1 MRSQSAVRNSV
12 RVPVQSAARIA
23 FRFGPQENQSAPR
36 ILLTGLH
43 TVTVAGMAQLPVIRV
58 VIADDEPMARRRLV
72 RLLQQ
77 EPDVEIAAQCV
88 GGKAAVDAINS
99 ARIDLAFVDVQMPD
113 VDGFA
118 VLEQIEVDRMPYVV
132 FVTAFDQFAIRAFDV
147 NAMDYLLKPY
157 DTARFQKAMGRARE
171 RIAANRLAA
180 GKTNGAPGART
191 PGVHLDRIAVPVG
204 GGIRVVRTR
213 DIESFETDGNYL
225 RLNAAG
231 SRYMLRKTASEL
243 ESKLDPRQFIRI
255 HRRFIVNIDKVH
267 EVQPWFSGDAI
278 VIMQSGSKL
287 RLSRTHREA
296 FYSIFSVE
304 RSPTP

>member
-1 MRSQSAVRNSV
+1 M
-12 RVPVQSAARIA
+12 AAT
-23 FRFGPQENQSAPR
+23 S
-36 ILLTGLH
+36 T
-43 TVTVAGMAQLPVIRV
+43 IRV
-58 VIADDEPMARRRLV
+58 VIADDEPIARRRLV

-77 EPDVEIAAQCV
+77 EPDVEVVAQCV
-88 GGKAAVDAINS
+88 GGESAVEAINS
-99 ARIDLAFVDVQMPD
+99 TRIDLAFIDVQMPD
-113 VDGFA
+113 LDGFA
-118 VLEQIEVDRMPYVV
+118 VLEKLEMERLPYVV
-132 FVTAFDQFAIRAFDV
+132 FVTAFDEFAIKAFDV

-157 DTARFQKAMGRARE
+157 DTARFQKAMERARQ
-171 RIAANRLAA
+171 RMAADPVAP
-180 GKTNGAPGART
+180 GKEGVSPGARST
-191 PGVHLDRIAVPVG
+191 GHLERIAVPVG

-231 SRYMLRKTASEL
+231 SRYMLRKTATEL
-243 ESKLDPRQFIRI
+243 ESKLDPRHFIRI

-296 FYSIFSVE
+296 FYSIFTGGRQTAS
-304 RSPTP
+304 

>member
-1 MRSQSAVRNSV
+1 MRV
-12 RVPVQSAARIA
+12 VPPEAR
-23 FRFGPQENQSAPR
+23 PTTP
-36 ILLTGLH
+36 ILPDSTPVLTIR
-43 TVTVAGMAQLPVIRV
+43 AMASSPLIKV

-77 EPDVEIAAQCV
+77 EADVEVVAQCV
-88 GGKAAVDAINS
+88 GGLAALETINS
-99 ARIDLAFVDVQMPD
+99 TQVDLAFIDVQMPD
-113 VDGFA
+113 LDGFA
-118 VLEQIEVDRMPYVV
+118 LLEKIAMERLPYVV

-157 DTARFQKAMGRARE
+157 DTTRFRKAMDRARE
-171 RIAANRLAA
+171 RILAHPSRA
-180 GKTNGAPGART
+180 SGKEGTRPSA
-191 PGVHLDRIAVPVG
+191 HLERIAVPVG

-225 RLNAAG
+225 RLNAGGA
-231 SRYMLRKTASEL
+231 RYMLRKTAAEL
-243 ESKLDPRQFIRI
+243 EARLDPRHFIRI

-296 FYSIFSVE
+296 FYSTFSSG
-304 RSPTP
+304 RATTP

>member
-1 MRSQSAVRNSV
+1 MGSS
-12 RVPVQSAARIA
+12 
-23 FRFGPQENQSAPR
+23 
-36 ILLTGLH
+36 L
-43 TVTVAGMAQLPVIRV
+43 IRV

-77 EPDVEIAAQCV
+77 EADVEVVAQCV
-88 GGKAAVDAINS
+88 GGQSAVDAIN
-99 ARIDLAFVDVQMPD
+99 ANRVDLAFIDVQMPD
-113 VDGFA
+113 LDGFSLLEKVA
-118 VLEQIEVDRMPYVV
+118 VGRMPYVV
-132 FVTAFDQFAIRAFDV
+132 FVTAFDQFAIKAFDV

-157 DTARFQKAMGRARE
+157 DTARFQKAMERARE
-171 RIAANRLAA
+171 RIRATPDTSA
-180 GKTNGAPGART
+180 GE
-191 PGVHLDRIAVPVG
+191 GVPRVPSHLERIAVPVG

-231 SRYMLRKTASEL
+231 ARYMLRKTAAEL
-243 ESKLDPRQFIRI
+243 ESKLDPRHFIRI

-296 FYSIFSVE
+296 FYSIFSATRAASV
-304 RSPTP
+304 

>member
-1 MRSQSAVRNSV
+1 
-12 RVPVQSAARIA
+12 
-23 FRFGPQENQSAPR
+23 
-36 ILLTGLH
+36 
-43 TVTVAGMAQLPVIRV
+43 MASSMIRV

-77 EPDVEIAAQCV
+77 EADVEVVAQCV
-88 GGKAAVDAINS
+88 GGQSAVDAIN
-99 ARIDLAFVDVQMPD
+99 ANKVDLAFIDVQMPD
-113 VDGFA
+113 LDGFA
-118 VLEQIEVDRMPYVV
+118 LLDKVGVGRMPYVV
-132 FVTAFDQFAIRAFDV
+132 FVTAFDQFAIKAFDV

-157 DTARFQKAMGRARE
+157 DTARFQKAMERARE
-171 RIAANRLAA
+171 RIRATPEAAAA
-180 GKTNGAPGART
+180 DGTTRMSS
-191 PGVHLDRIAVPVG
+191 HLERIAVPVG
-204 GGIRVVRTR
+204 GGIRVVRTK

-231 SRYMLRKTASEL
+231 SRYMLRKTAAEL
-243 ESKLDPRQFIRI
+243 ESKLDPRHFIRI

-296 FYSIFSVE
+296 FYSIFSAT
-304 RSPTP
+304 RSAPV

>member
-1 MRSQSAVRNSV
+1 M
-12 RVPVQSAARIA
+12 
-23 FRFGPQENQSAPR
+23 AP
-36 ILLTGLH
+36 
-43 TVTVAGMAQLPVIRV
+43 LPVIRV

-77 EPDVEIAAQCV
+77 EPDVEIVAQCV
-88 GGKAAVDAINS
+88 GGKTAVDAINAS
-99 ARIDLAFVDVQMPD
+99 RIDLAFIDVQMPD
-113 VDGFA
+113 VDGFG
-118 VLEQIEVDRMPYVV
+118 VLEQIEIDRMPYVV

-157 DTARFQKAMGRARE
+157 DTARFQKAMERARE
-171 RIAANRLAA
+171 RIAANRIAA
-180 GKTNGAPGART
+180 GRNDVSPGARV
-191 PGVHLDRIAVPVG
+191 PGSHLDRIAVPVG

-231 SRYMLRKTASEL
+231 SRYMLRKTAAEL

-296 FYSIFSVE
+296 FYSIFTVGRAPAS
-304 RSPTP
+304 

>member
-1 MRSQSAVRNSV
+1 MRL
-12 RVPVQSAARIA
+12 
-23 FRFGPQENQSAPR
+23 APPGNR
-36 ILLTGLH
+36 PATPILHPGMRGLTIGF
-43 TVTVAGMAQLPVIRV
+43 MASRPLMKV

-77 EPDVEIAAQCV
+77 EADVEVVAQCV
-88 GGKAAVDAINS
+88 GGQAAADAINS
-99 ARIDLAFVDVQMPD
+99 THVDLAFIDVQMPD
-113 VDGFA
+113 LDGFA
-118 VLEQIEVDRMPYVV
+118 LLEKISLERMPYIV
-132 FVTAFDQFAIRAFDV
+132 FVTAFDQFALRAFDV

-157 DTARFQKAMGRARE
+157 DTARFRKAMERARE
-171 RIAANRLAA
+171 RIVADPETAASGPRPS
-180 GKTNGAPGART
+180 T
-191 PGVHLDRIAVPVG
+191 HLERIAVPVG

-225 RLNAAG
+225 RLNAPGA
-231 SRYMLRKTASEL
+231 RYMLRKTAAEL
-243 ESKLDPRQFIRI
+243 EARLDPRHFIRI

-296 FYSIFSVE
+296 FYSIFSSE
-304 RSPTP
+304 RAPTP

>member
-1 MRSQSAVRNSV
+1 MRF
-12 RVPVQSAARIA
+12 VP
-23 FRFGPQENQSAPR
+23 GWNHSAPSY
-36 ILLTGLH
+36 
-43 TVTVAGMAQLPVIRV
+43 LPVVARTLTIGRMASSPIRV

-77 EPDVEIAAQCV
+77 EADVEVVGQCV
-88 GGKAAVDAINS
+88 GGETAVNAINTMKV
-99 ARIDLAFVDVQMPD
+99 DLAFIDVQMPD
-113 VDGFA
+113 LDGFA
-118 VLEQIEVDRMPYVV
+118 LLDRITPDKMPYVV
-132 FVTAFDQFAIRAFDV
+132 FVTAFDEFAIRAFDV

-157 DTARFQKAMGRARE
+157 DTARFRKAMERARE
-171 RIAANRLAA
+171 RIQSDPGPDGVRPA
-180 GKTNGAPGART
+180 G
-191 PGVHLDRIAVPVG
+191 HLERIAVPVA

-231 SRYMLRKTASEL
+231 GRYMLRKTAAEL
-243 ESKLDPRQFIRI
+243 ESKLDPRHFIRI

-278 VIMQSGSKL
+278 VVMQSGSKL

-296 FYSIFSVE
+296 FYSIFSE
-304 RSPTP
+304 GRTAGT